1 MSYYIYSIA
10 YRISDEIKAKK
21 EAEKP
26 YWWEHLHPEIKEKPI
41 EEIEKMITDAGISPE
56 KLAEMSKHEKYMA
69 VSEGCYVVDSREA
82 EKELSQ
88 MEALK
93 KELERSKTSFIPQN
107 TGSFGIPQQQEEFKA
122 IEFGKTGEVPITP
135 ASMMTSSMTTPMTPM
150 TTPMAAHIEE
160 SSFTSPMKSS
170 SMDIDD
176 EHLNIMS
183 SNINDD
189 DLNGSNDS
197 FGQSNNNGK
206 GINMGMAGGM
216 AGMGA
221 GSSNSPEVR
230 KYAQSIVRQTVQ
242 QINNKADE
250 IPDDVALMKEQELLQ
265 AVINELQTLR

>member
-41 EEIEKMITDAGISPE
+41 EEIDKMITDAGISPE
-56 KLAEMSKHEKYMA
+56 KLAEMTKHEKYMA

-107 TGSFGIPQQQEEFKA
+107 TGSFGIPQQQQEFKA

-135 ASMMTSSMTTPMTPM
+135 IATTPALNPM
-150 TTPMAAHIEE
+150 GSHIEE
-160 SSFTSPMKSS
+160 SSFTSPMKSPN
-170 SMDIDD
+170 MDIDD
-176 EHLNIMS
+176 EHLKIMS
-183 SNINDD
+183 SNVNDD
-189 DLNGSNDS
+189 DLGGSNDS
-197 FGQSNNNGK
+197 PFGQSNNGGNDMDMGMSM
-206 GINMGMAGGM
+206 GGGNMGGGS
-216 AGMGA
+216 GGGA
-221 GSSNSPEVR
+221 NSPEVR

-242 QINNKADE
+242 QINHKADE

-265 AVINELQTLR
+265 AVINELQNLR